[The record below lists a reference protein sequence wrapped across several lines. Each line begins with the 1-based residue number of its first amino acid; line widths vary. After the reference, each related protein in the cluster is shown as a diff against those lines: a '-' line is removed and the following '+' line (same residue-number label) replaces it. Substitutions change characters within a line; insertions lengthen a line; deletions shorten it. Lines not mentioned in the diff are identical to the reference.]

1 MGIYENKY
9 SAHQDRGKTFIFQR
23 SLFSE
28 DLSNESEFLI
38 YISIMGEDD
47 KQYSLEEVESHNI
60 GRGPDKSV
68 WMVIHDKV
76 YDVTKFLDEHPGGE
90 EVLIET
96 AGKDASEAFEDVG
109 HSTDARE
116 EDRIG
121 SVDTGPKSWA
131 TGTSTTQNEES
142 GWISWLFPIA
152 LALGASAFYRFYFVK

>member
-1 MGIYENKY
+1 MG
-9 SAHQDRGKTFIFQR
+9 QR
-23 SLFSE
+23 SPFSE

-90 EVLIET
+90 EILIEN
-96 AGKDASEAFEDVG
+96 AGADATDAFEDVG

-116 EDRIG
+116 MMKDYFIGELQESDRKG
-121 SVDTGPKSWA
+121 TVDTGPKSWA
-131 TGTSTTQNEES
+131 TNSPAEEGGWTS
-142 GWISWLFPIA
+142 WILPVVLA
-152 LALGASAFYRFYFVK
+152 LAASFVYRWYFSK

>member
-1 MGIYENKY
+1 MG
-9 SAHQDRGKTFIFQR
+9 

-90 EVLIET
+90 EILIES
-96 AGKDASEAFEDVG
+96 AGKDATEAFEDG
-109 HSTDARE
+109 SFNRCQRNDG
-116 EDRIG
+116 RI
-121 SVDTGPKSWA
+121 
-131 TGTSTTQNEES
+131 
-142 GWISWLFPIA
+142 FPWRCQR
-152 LALGASAFYRFYFVK
+152 GG

>member
-1 MGIYENKY
+1 MGLTQRNRT
-9 SAHQDRGKTFIFQR
+9 DKTFIFQR

-90 EVLIET
+90 EILIES
-96 AGKDASEAFEDVG
+96 AGKDSTEAFEGVG
-109 HSTDARE
+109 HSTEVRE
-116 EDRIG
+116 EDRKG

-131 TGTSTTQNEES
+131 TGASSTQTEES
-142 GWISWLFPIA
+142 SWL
-152 LALGASAFYRFYFVK
+152 

>member
-1 MGIYENKY
+1 MCSYRTEFHQSTNINILELIRSINYWVKFSTIYENKY
-9 SAHQDRGKTFIFQR
+9 SAQQDRDKTFIFQR

-76 YDVTKFLDEHPGGE
+76 YDVTKFLDE
-90 EVLIET
+90 V
-96 AGKDASEAFEDVG
+96 
-109 HSTDARE
+109 
-116 EDRIG
+116 
-121 SVDTGPKSWA
+121 SVH
-131 TGTSTTQNEES
+131 
-142 GWISWLFPIA
+142 FM
-152 LALGASAFYRFYFVK
+152 